1 MNIFAPQGGG
11 LWRRASSGRVV
22 YPNAGQQQR
31 FALVGMATSGLV
43 ALLAVCLRAAPVFT
57 LSILGIIAIV
67 LLYILTEHWK
77 THDAVEF
84 QNRFWSLVAFVFAW
98 VCFFIR
104 DSPLRFSERNS
115 HFAWFGVFIFSYA
128 AHNYDRHLR
137 RLVLSKV
144 PRLPRVASADIDQE
158 LKTAARYK
166 IAELKKYTTV
176 IDNPYVSSTFQNVVN
191 IFKVLH
197 AEQNIITI
205 FEEASKVSS
214 ILSTPPPYSQVSTST
229 SHKYAH
235 HSPSLSLSLSLSLC
249 RTSSTTFY
257 PLLSLASSS
266 TR

>member
-1 MNIFAPQGGG
+1 
-11 LWRRASSGRVV
+11 
-22 YPNAGQQQR
+22 
-31 FALVGMATSGLV
+31 
-43 ALLAVCLRAAPVFT
+43 
-57 LSILGIIAIV
+57 
-67 LLYILTEHWK
+67 
-77 THDAVEF
+77 
-84 QNRFWSLVAFVFAW
+84 
-98 VCFFIR
+98 
-104 DSPLRFSERNS
+104 
-115 HFAWFGVFIFSYA
+115 
-128 AHNYDRHLR
+128 LR

-214 ILSTPPPYSQVSTST
+214 ILSTPRHISSFYFYLSPIRPPFTI
-229 SHKYAH
+229 
-235 HSPSLSLSLSLSLC
+235 SLSLPLC
-249 RTSSTTFY
+249 RTSSTTFC